1 MANILVIE
9 DQDSLGSLYQR
20 VLGSIGHGVTIAQTG
35 LAAIVAVETRKPDMV
50 FLDLLLP
57 GMKATEVVDRLT
69 RLGVL
74 PDSPLVLSSAMAQ
87 SKLAALAR
95 NLGAN
100 HILPNTLRHKVAIK
114 LGEFPL
120 AKNQGVT
127 DRSLRGVHIALG
139 RLS

>member
-35 LAAIVAVETRKPDMV
+35 LAAIVAAETQKPDMV
-50 FLDLLLP
+50 FLDLMLP

-100 HILPNTLRHKVAIK
+100 HILPKPFDIK
-114 LGEFPL
+114 
-120 AKNQGVT
+120 
-127 DRSLRGVHIALG
+127 SLLNLVSS
-139 RLS
+139 LSPKTKE

>member
-1 MANILVIE
+1 MASILVIE

-35 LAAIVAVETRKPDMV
+35 LAAIVAAETQKPDMV
-50 FLDLLLP
+50 FLDLMLP

-95 NLGAN
+95 SLGAN
-100 HILPNTLRHKVAIK
+100 HILSKPFDIK
-114 LGEFPL
+114 
-120 AKNQGVT
+120 
-127 DRSLRGVHIALG
+127 SLLNLVSS
-139 RLS
+139 LSPKTKE

>member
-35 LAAIVAVETRKPDMV
+35 LAAIVAAETQKPDMV
-50 FLDLLLP
+50 FLDLMLS
-57 GMKATEVVDRLT
+57 GMKSTEVVDRLT

-100 HILPNTLRHKVAIK
+100 HILPKPVDIK
-114 LGEFPL
+114 
-120 AKNQGVT
+120 
-127 DRSLRGVHIALG
+127 SLLNLVSS
-139 RLS
+139 LSPKTKE

>member
-9 DQDSLGSLYQR
+9 GQDSLGSLYQR
-20 VLGSIGHGVTIAQTG
+20 VLGSIGHDVTIAQTG
-35 LAAIVAVETRKPDMV
+35 LAAIAAAETQKPDMV
-50 FLDLLLP
+50 FLDLMLP

-100 HILPNTLRHKVAIK
+100 HILPKPFDIK
-114 LGEFPL
+114 SPL
-120 AKNQGVT
+120 NLVS
-127 DRSLRGVHIALG
+127 SL
-139 RLS
+139 SPKTKE

>member
-35 LAAIVAVETRKPDMV
+35 LAAIVAAETQKPDMV
-50 FLDLLLP
+50 FLDLMLP

-100 HILPNTLRHKVAIK
+100 HILPKPFDIK
-114 LGEFPL
+114 S
-120 AKNQGVT
+120 
-127 DRSLRGVHIALG
+127 SLNLVSS
-139 RLS
+139 LSPKTKE

>member
-35 LAAIVAVETRKPDMV
+35 LAAIVAAETQKPDMV
-50 FLDLLLP
+50 FLDLMLP

-100 HILPNTLRHKVAIK
+100 HILPKPFDIK
-114 LGEFPL
+114 
-120 AKNQGVT
+120 
-127 DRSLRGVHIALG
+127 SLLNLVSS
-139 RLS
+139 LSLKTKE